1 MPAPR
6 KSLKVLALHGT
17 YRKDRHGNR
26 HPPEVSLAK
35 DPAPPAWL
43 QDEART
49 LFLTLS
55 GQLIEAGILS
65 ELDLELLALYCA
77 LHGRVVESLAEGG
90 TIRPSMIAVLRGLAA
105 DLGMTP
111 ASRQRLSVKPVQTEV
126 NEFDGI

>member
-26 HPPEVSLAK
+26 HPPTPVLAK
-35 DPAPPAWL
+35 QPEPPSWL
-43 QDEART
+43 SEKARE
-49 LFLTLS
+49 LFRTMAE
-55 GQLIEAGILS
+55 QLIEAGILTD
-65 ELDLELLALYCA
+65 LDTDHLGLYCA

-111 ASRQRLSVKPVQTEV
+111 ASRQRLSVKPAEPMD
-126 NEFDGI
+126 NPFDGI